1 MIWELPVIALRNIVI
16 MPGVTMNIDVGRPK
30 SKRAV
35 DEAQATDRH
44 VLLLTQ
50 KETETD
56 DPALSDLH
64 SMGVLGVIKQVV
76 RMPDNTYQVLVETQ
90 ERASVHYDI
99 PAPFLRVQAETQLTE
114 EDDSREIVVLMNEM
128 KITFE
133 EYQRQ
138 NKNLRLDNYQLEALK
153 SLGNPGALADQITQ
167 HATWELEEKQELL
180 DQVKLQ
186 ERLTKVLQFLNRDI
200 ERFQLDKKIAGRVKE
215 QMDANQ
221 REYYLR
227 EQMKAISKELGGAEE
242 GPAEIEAL
250 REKVE
255 AAQMPKSVEEKALKE
270 LQRLERT
277 PGGSPEGTVV
287 RNYIDWLLDIPWSQ
301 RDEEILDIVRTRGI
315 LDDDHYALDDVKDRI
330 LEFLAVRQLTQV
342 MTDDESEQ
350 KDASQGVTIDKID
363 KDIPEDSAVP
373 EDSTDTN
380 TTDTEVFGTI
390 SGDVP
395 SDQPHKQERTAEER
409 VDDAELRAPILCLVG
424 PPGVGKTSLGKS
436 IARSLNRKFVRMA
449 LGGVRDEAEVRGHRR
464 TYIGSMPGRIIQ
476 AMKTAGVVN
485 PVILLDEIDKMS
497 SDWRGDPS
505 SAMLEVLDPEQ
516 NHTFQ
521 DHYLEV
527 SYDLSQVMFI
537 TTANNLQTIPRPLLD
552 RMEIIQ
558 IPGYT
563 RQEKIEIAKRYRVPR
578 QVKAHGLTGRLEL
591 TEQALNRVVEEYTQE
606 SGVRN
611 LDRQISKLARKAA
624 RELLERPWNGIK
636 VLDAPQVPDYLGIP
650 MHRPEKME
658 KEPMVGVAQGLAWTS
673 VGGTMLLVEALATPG
688 TGKINMTGSLGDIMK
703 ESVTAA
709 IAHLRAHATEYGAEP
724 DFHKNFDL
732 HVHFPDGATPK
743 DGPSAGITIATAV
756 ISALTGRPVRLDVAM
771 TGEISLRGRVLPIG
785 GVKEKLLAAHQGG
798 IREVIIPKDNE
809 PNLQDVPKSI
819 RAELNI
825 HTFEQVSEVLSL
837 LLLPKVASEE
847 SNENHDKDHVIQH
860 KCSSHQPGA

>member
-1 MIWELPVIALRNIVI
+1 MIWELPVVALRNLVI
-16 MPGVTMNIDVGRPK
+16 LPGITMNVDVGRPK

-35 DEAQATDRH
+35 DEAQASDRR

-50 KETETD
+50 RDPRTD
-56 DPALSDLH
+56 DPTLAELYDL
-64 SMGVLGVIKQVV
+64 GVLAVVKQVV
-76 RMPDNTYQVLVETQ
+76 RMPDNTYQVLVEAQ
-90 ERASVHYDI
+90 ERARVLDEVPSAY
-99 PAPFLRVQAETQLTE
+99 LRVRAETQPAAAPATE
-114 EDDSREIVVLMNEM
+114 FESREVQVLMAEV
-128 KITFE
+128 KSAFE

-138 NKNLRLDNYQLEALK
+138 NKNLRLDNYQLESLK
-153 SLGNPGALADQITQ
+153 NLTDPGALADQVAH
-167 HATWELEEKQELL
+167 HATWTPEEKQDVLAALSPRARLETVLKLL
-180 DQVKLQ
+180 
-186 ERLTKVLQFLNRDI
+186 TRDV
-200 ERFQLDKKIAGRVKE
+200 ERFNMDKKIAGRVKE

-227 EQMKAISKELGGAEE
+227 EQMKAISKELGGGEE

-250 REKVE
+250 REKIE
-255 AAQMPKSVEEKALKE
+255 AAGMPESVRDKALKE

-287 RNYIDWLLDIPWSQ
+287 RNYIEWLIDVPWSK
-301 RDEEILDIVRTRGI
+301 RDEEILDIARTRDI
-315 LDDDHYALDDVKDRI
+315 LDADHYALGDVKDRI
-330 LEFLAVRQLTQV
+330 LEFLAVRQLTQQP
-342 MTDDESEQ
+342 EQ
-350 KDASQGVTIDKID
+350 AGEAKDRS
-363 KDIPEDSAVP
+363 
-373 EDSTDTN
+373 
-380 TTDTEVFGTI
+380 
-390 SGDVP
+390 
-395 SDQPHKQERTAEER
+395 AEENTDH
-409 VDDAELRAPILCLVG
+409 VLRAPILVLVG

-449 LGGVRDEAEVRGHRR
+449 LGGVRDEAEIRGHRR

-476 AMKTAGVVN
+476 AMKTAGVTN
-485 PVILLDEIDKMS
+485 PIILLDEIDKMS

-527 SYDLSQVMFI
+527 PYDLSQVMFI
-537 TTANNLQTIPRPLLD
+537 TTANTLQTIPRPLLD
-552 RMEIIQ
+552 RMEVIN

-563 RQEKIEIAKRYRVPR
+563 QAEKVEIARRYRVPR
-578 QVKAHGLTGRLEL
+578 QLRSHGLTGKLEI
-591 TEQALNRVVEEYTQE
+591 TDAALNRIVEEYTAE

-624 RELLERPWNGIK
+624 RELLEHPWEGVK
-636 VLDAPQVPDYLGIP
+636 VIDAADIPAYLGVP
-650 MHRPEKME
+650 LHRPDRME
-658 KEPMVGVAQGLAWTS
+658 KEPQVGVAQGLAWTS

-688 TGKINMTGSLGDIMK
+688 SGKISMTGSLGDVMK
-703 ESVTAA
+703 ESVQAA
-709 IAHLRAHATEYGAEP
+709 VAYLRAHAHQYGADPE
-724 DFHKNFDL
+724 FHKKLDL

-756 ISALTGRPVRLDVAM
+756 ISAVTGRPVRLDVAM

-809 PNLQDVPKSI
+809 PNLQEVPESI
-819 RAELNI
+819 RGELRI
-825 HTFEQVSEVLSL
+825 HAVERVDEVLDL
-837 LLLPKVASEE
+837 VLLPAPEEQPNVIPGGQGRDVA
-847 SNENHDKDHVIQH
+847 
-860 KCSSHQPGA
+860 QPGA